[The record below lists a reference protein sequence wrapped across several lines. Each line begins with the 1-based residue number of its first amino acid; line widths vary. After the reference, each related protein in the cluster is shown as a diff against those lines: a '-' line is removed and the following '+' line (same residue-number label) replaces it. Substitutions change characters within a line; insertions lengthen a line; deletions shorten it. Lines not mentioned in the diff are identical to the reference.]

1 MCSRLRNCVCTSSTP
16 RMWAWQHPAGG
27 FAIISRC
34 HEQVRCPSVRS
45 LQSWPRAAPCWR
57 CSASLLQSM
66 CRAICD
72 FQRYTTVPAKHIL
85 HMKSDTEE
93 QKEKKKALTLR
104 RACCCHTI
112 AYVYLLLPFH
122 VQLYILQ
129 YQSTGESHGA
139 GYEEQKQEIED
150 TLLLALQHP
159 DVYEA
164 IAAGTRRRPGSNRP
178 RAVLFEGPPGCGKTT
193 SARSVT
199 PHARTIVR

>member
-1 MCSRLRNCVCTSSTP
+1 MLSFTAANYVQSNMRFSKVYHSTSKAHIAHEV
-16 RMWAWQHPAGG
+16 RHGG
-27 FAIISRC
+27 
-34 HEQVRCPSVRS
+34 
-45 LQSWPRAAPCWR
+45 
-57 CSASLLQSM
+57 
-66 CRAICD
+66 
-72 FQRYTTVPAKHIL
+72 AKG
-85 HMKSDTEE
+85 
-93 QKEKKKALTLR
+93 KEKSPDELR

-199 PHARTIVR
+199 PYARTIVR